1 MPNRLAPLWGPM
13 LNIFI
18 LAVAA
23 AVGGL
28 LLHPRLANATL
39 WRAAIT
45 PLASIIGSGFLV
57 LGPILMTS
65 FGKFAPLVMTVLCL
79 VAYFFGAAIRFNIA
93 RLADRATVRSKAENR
108 LETMASWALAFAYTI
123 SVAYY
128 LNLLGA
134 FAVSMTPLNDAFYA
148 KLVTS
153 GVFALVLVVGWTMG
167 FHALERMEQV
177 TVGVKLAI
185 IAGLLFGLVWFFA
198 QRAGSGALVVNPLQV
213 GGWQAIALVAGLL
226 VTVQGFETSRYLGD
240 EYTPAVRI
248 RSMKVAQWIS
258 TTIYLV
264 YILLLTFAFDAAKLD
279 LSETAII
286 DLMAVVAPILPL
298 LLIVAAISAQFSA
311 AVADTGGS
319 GGLIAELTHGRITQR
334 AGYVV
339 LVAVG
344 LMLTWA
350 MSVFEII
357 SYASRAFALYYAV
370 QAMIAAKGAWS
381 GHGGTGKTAA
391 FAVLGV
397 LGLAI
402 AVFGS
407 AVE

>member
-1 MPNRLAPLWGPM
+1 M

-65 FGKFAPLVMTVLCL
+65 FGKYAPLVMTGLCL
-79 VAYFFGAAIRFNIA
+79 VAYVFGAAIRFNIA

-381 GHGGTGKTAA
+381 GHGGTGKAAA